1 MGIILLNVS
10 HLRELKNTQNKNPLK
25 RVLRAVYML
34 GLSQLGPS
42 VLVYY
47 HLFGVDNLNL
57 SKEKSERRLL
67 SYYPK
72 MDRPNC
78 SVLTS

>member
-25 RVLRAVYML
+25 RVLEAVYML

-47 HLFGVDNLNL
+47 QLFGVDNLNL

-67 SYYPK
+67 SYYPT
-72 MDRPNC
+72 MDCPNC